1 MNYRQF
7 YRQFFHPH
15 IWLYLLGVI
24 LLIAVDVLQLWV
36 PRLIGIA
43 IDDLIAGK
51 EHLTLY
57 IIYILG
63 LGIAILFCKY
73 GYRYFLLGEMR
84 KAEYALRKVLVER
97 AVRLP
102 IYFYEKNGPGK
113 IMALLIN
120 DVTSIRVA
128 MGLGMM
134 LFIDAVFLNAV
145 ALIIM
150 TKQIS
155 LEMSLWI
162 LLPMPI
168 ILCASIGLGRIL
180 RVRFRYA
187 QELFSNM
194 TEFTQ
199 ELFMGLSVIKG
210 LGEETNT
217 AHKFAEINQIN
228 RESNLR
234 LARAQALYLP
244 LTRTLSMVCF
254 ALSMYLCGRLV
265 YQNEITV
272 GDFVAVN
279 GYIGILIGATMGIGG
294 MIGLMNRALGSYDR
308 IRDFLNEP
316 LEDMQLKEVTKR
328 PCSEVSVDISNLTFT
343 YPQANQPTLKNVS
356 IQIPQGKCIGI
367 AGPPGAG
374 KSTLVKLLMRLY
386 PVSCGMITINHVDVC
401 DWDIHSLREISA
413 YVPQESVLFSRTVAE
428 NIAFPESEKQYK
440 KKRVEYA
447 SDAADI
453 SLSLQQRLKGS
464 AGKLKEAGVDLSGG
478 QRQRIG
484 IARAL
489 YKNAP
494 LVLMD
499 DVFSA
504 LDYQTA
510 AAIEHHFIDALAGKT
525 VVLISQRMA
534 ALRKADYIYVLLGGK
549 IVEEGTHIDLWQ
561 KKGVYFDLYHKQEE
575 HIN

>member
-1 MNYRQF
+1 M
-7 YRQFFHPH
+7 
-15 IWLYLLGVI
+15 
-24 LLIAVDVLQLWV
+24 
-36 PRLIGIA
+36 
-43 IDDLIAGK
+43 
-51 EHLTLY
+51 
-57 IIYILG
+57 
-63 LGIAILFCKY
+63 
-73 GYRYFLLGEMR
+73 LGEMR

-386 PVSCGMITINHVDVC
+386 P
-401 DWDIHSLREISA
+401 
-413 YVPQESVLFSRTVAE
+413 F
-428 NIAFPESEKQYK
+428 
-440 KKRVEYA
+440 
-447 SDAADI
+447 
-453 SLSLQQRLKGS
+453 
-464 AGKLKEAGVDLSGG
+464 
-478 QRQRIG
+478 
-484 IARAL
+484 
-489 YKNAP
+489 
-494 LVLMD
+494 
-499 DVFSA
+499 
-504 LDYQTA
+504 
-510 AAIEHHFIDALAGKT
+510 LAG
-525 VVLISQRMA
+525 
-534 ALRKADYIYVLLGGK
+534 
-549 IVEEGTHIDLWQ
+549 
-561 KKGVYFDLYHKQEE
+561 
-575 HIN
+575 

>member
-15 IWLYLLGVI
+15 IWLYLLGI
-24 LLIAVDVLQLWV
+24 LLLIAVDVLQLWV

-57 IIYILG
+57 IGYILG

-84 KAEYALRKVLVER
+84 KAEYSLRKALVTR
-97 AVRLP
+97 AIHLP

-134 LFIDAVFLNAV
+134 LLIDAVFLNVV
-145 ALIIM
+145 ALLMM
-150 TKQIS
+150 TEQIS
-155 LEMSLWI
+155 FRMSLWI
-162 LLPMPI
+162 LLPMPV
-168 ILCASIGLGRIL
+168 ILCVAIGLGRIL

-187 QELFSNM
+187 QELFSTM

-199 ELFMGLSVIKG
+199 ELFMGWRVIKG
-210 LGEETNT
+210 LSEEEST
-217 AHKFAEINQIN
+217 ARQFARINRIN
-228 RESNLR
+228 REGNLR
-234 LARAQALYLP
+234 LARAQAFYLP
-244 LTRTLSMVCF
+244 LTRTLSMICF
-254 ALSMYLCGRLV
+254 AISIYLCGQMV
-265 YQNEITV
+265 YQQQITI
-272 GDFVAVN
+272 GDFVAIN

-308 IRDFLNEP
+308 IRAFFDEP
-316 LEDMQLKEVTKR
+316 LEEISAS
-328 PCSEVSVDISNLTFT
+328 SESCRQGENISVRIQHLTFT
-343 YPQANQPTLKNVS
+343 YPQTEAPALQDVS
-356 IQIPQGKCIGI
+356 MHIPAGKHIGI

-374 KSTLVKLLMRLY
+374 KSTLVKLLLRLY
-386 PVSCGMITINHVDVC
+386 PISRNMIYINEKDIC
-401 DWDIHSLREISA
+401 DWDIPVLRTISA
-413 YVPQESVLFSRTVAE
+413 YVPQEPVLFSRTVAE
-428 NIAFPESEKQYK
+428 NIAFPAASGNYSAAQ
-440 KKRVEYA
+440 VEA
-447 SDAADI
+447 VSVAADI
-453 SLSLQQRLKGS
+453 SISLQQRLHGH
-464 AGKLKEAGVDLSGG
+464 AGKLKEAGTDLSGG

-489 YKNAP
+489 YRDAP

-510 AAIEHHFIDALAGKT
+510 ASIERHFTKALQGKT

-534 ALRKADYIYVLLGGK
+534 ALRKADYIYVLLDGK
-549 IVEEGTHIDLWQ
+549 IAEEGTHDELWQ
-561 KKGVYFDLYHKQEE
+561 KKGVYFELYHKQEE
-575 HIN
+575 RSE